1 MATRSRGRHF
11 SGRAVRSALRLDAAG
26 LRATGEWL
34 GLRINLALVLAEESP
49 SWLWHVGMENP
60 TDAEVTVDLVYAQD
74 LALAHYGAIRMNE
87 YYVSQYIDYTPLT
100 HPERGCVLAA
110 RQNLS
115 MGGRQ
120 PWAVIGSLN
129 RGVSFAT
136 DALQLHGLATRAGE
150 APIGLVAPRLP
161 GTRRQHEHSMAV
173 IQDASLTL
181 APGATAHRGFFGW
194 FEPDHQGVTSD
205 ADLAAVDRV
214 LALPEAAAPR
224 TRRRAATA
232 ARPISTLFSA
242 QNLLRCRDLTEAEV
256 ARFWGDDLRHVER
269 EDGQLLSFF
278 AGARTHVALRAKE
291 LRVLRPHGHLLRTG
305 DHLIPDEASLTTT
318 VWMAGVFNALLT
330 QGHVSINRLLST
342 TRSYLGLQ
350 RAHGQRI
357 FVEQDDGY
365 ALLDVPSAWEVSPS
379 ACRWLY
385 AHAGGLI
392 EVRVTAPTTRHAIEL
407 EIAILEGP
415 PARFLL
421 CNHVALNGDDGAE
434 AVPVRFKRDATGI
447 VLRAIPDSD
456 VGRRF
461 PDGLFRLDRAS
472 RHHHRSGG
480 PGRGAVR
487 RRAVTPAA
495 VRDGRH
501 RPGDPRWISLHRRTG
516 RRARDRAGERR
527 RRGGRDPVLDG
538 DGRASRVER
547 ARSQSVR

>member
-1 MATRSRGRHF
+1 MTVPRPAKPRRYESPAGLVVHVNANGSIRRMEHGDIVLNLFPGTEMEGGPANLYLRRLGNQISWTPLLGPRSPL
-11 SGRAVRSALRLDAAG
+11 ALRLDAAG

-34 GLRINLALVLAEESP
+34 GLRITLALVLAKESP
-49 SWLWHVGMENP
+49 SWLWHVRMENP

-87 YYVSQYIDYTPLT
+87 YYVSHYIDYTPLT

-136 DALQLHGLATRAGE
+136 DALQFHGLATRAGE

-173 IQDASLTL
+173 IQDAPLTL

-242 QNLLRCRDLTEAEV
+242 HNLLRCRDLTEAEV

-291 LRVLRPHGHLLRTG
+291 AARAATARPPVADR
-305 DHLIPDEASLTTT
+305 
-318 VWMAGVFNALLT
+318 
-330 QGHVSINRLLST
+330 
-342 TRSYLGLQ
+342 RS
-350 RAHGQRI
+350 
-357 FVEQDDGY
+357 
-365 ALLDVPSAWEVSPS
+365 P
-379 ACRWLY
+379 
-385 AHAGGLI
+385 HA
-392 EVRVTAPTTRHAIEL
+392 R
-407 EIAILEGP
+407 
-415 PARFLL
+415 
-421 CNHVALNGDDGAE
+421 
-434 AVPVRFKRDATGI
+434 
-447 VLRAIPDSD
+447 
-456 VGRRF
+456 
-461 PDGLFRLDRAS
+461 
-472 RHHHRSGG
+472 
-480 PGRGAVR
+480 
-487 RRAVTPAA
+487 
-495 VRDGRH
+495 
-501 RPGDPRWISLHRRTG
+501 
-516 RRARDRAGERR
+516 
-527 RRGGRDPVLDG
+527 
-538 DGRASRVER
+538 
-547 ARSQSVR
+547 

>member
-1 MATRSRGRHF
+1 MTVPRPAEPRRYESPAGLVVHVNANGSIRRMEHGDIVLNMFPGTEMEGGPANLYLRRLGNQISWTPLLGPRSPL
-11 SGRAVRSALRLDAAG
+11 ALRLDAAG

-34 GLRINLALVLAEESP
+34 GLRIALALVLAKESP
-49 SWLWHVGMENP
+49 AWLWHVRIENP

-87 YYVSQYIDYTPLT
+87 YYVSHYIDYTPLT
-100 HPERGCVLAA
+100 HPERGSLLAA

-136 DALQLHGLATRAGE
+136 DALQFHGLATRADE

-173 IQDASLTL
+173 IQDAPLTL

-194 FEPDHQGVTSD
+194 FEPDHQDVTSD

-224 TRRRAATA
+224 TRSRAATA

-242 QNLLRCRDLTEAEV
+242 HNLLRCRDLTEAEV
-256 ARFWGDDLRHVER
+256 ALYWGNDLRHVER
-269 EDGQLLSFF
+269 EDGQLLAFF

-291 LRVLRPHGHLLRTG
+291 VRVLRPHGHLLRTG
-305 DHLIPDEASLTTT
+305 DHLTPDEASLTTT

-342 TRSYLGLQ
+342 TRSYLSLQ

-357 FVEQDDGY
+357 FVEQDVGY
-365 ALLDVPSAWEVSPS
+365 ALLDVPSAWEISPS
-379 ACRWLY
+379 ACRWMY

-407 EIAILEGP
+407 QIAILEGP

-421 CNHVALNGDDGAE
+421 CNHVALNGDN
-434 AVPVRFKRDATGI
+434 RK
-447 VLRAIPDSD
+447 
-456 VGRRF
+456 
-461 PDGLFRLDRAS
+461 
-472 RHHHRSGG
+472 
-480 PGRGAVR
+480 
-487 RRAVTPAA
+487 
-495 VRDGRH
+495 
-501 RPGDPRWISLHRRTG
+501 
-516 RRARDRAGERR
+516 
-527 RRGGRDPVLDG
+527 
-538 DGRASRVER
+538 
-547 ARSQSVR
+547 SVV